1 MRLLLLT
8 LLLLLFVS
16 PLAYS
21 QQQYSEG
28 ACILLQQQI
37 DRFSQQ
43 KQSSNYRSAR
53 REYDRFCLQPATRPP
68 AVAKNLPVSS
78 AVQKPTPAKAATAL
92 QQTAEPAATTVAA
105 PIIEPAEKAAA
116 VNPDT
121 AERGLSTERQ
131 DSTEQQDPSV
141 AAVSSEAVKST
152 LPAAAATASAAPAA
166 PVIAVPELKRQIVAA
181 PVLAADDRLMNIITH
196 IPLIAANLFAFLLAV
211 FLVTSWFG
219 LNLPGFKGAFA
230 EYKLNR
236 LLRWR
241 LSRQYQ
247 HFRKLKLLTAKEEP
261 VLIDHLVL
269 SPFGIFVIAV
279 KSHRGRIWGSE
290 TEANWTR
297 QYFGRKTQVMNPLH
311 QNFKNTEAVR
321 NLLQISAY
329 DATEQLHSVVAFSRV
344 ARFETPMPANVDYVD
359 GISAYLKQF
368 TQPCL
373 NDEQLNRFAAIL
385 QQASSGH

>member
-1 MRLLLLT
+1 MPLLLLILS
-8 LLLLLFVS
+8 LLLMIS

-28 ACILLQQQI
+28 ACILLAQQI

-53 REYDRFCLQPATRPP
+53 REYDRFCLQPATRRP
-68 AVAKNLPVSS
+68 AVVKTLPASN
-78 AVQKPTPAKAATAL
+78 AVDVPAPTRAVTAL
-92 QQTAEPAATTVAA
+92 QQTVAPAATTVAA
-105 PIIEPAEKAAA
+105 PATKAAA
-116 VNPDT
+116 EAGAVSPDT
-121 AERGLSTERQ
+121 AERGS
-131 DSTEQQDPSV
+131 STEQQDSSV
-141 AAVSSEAVKST
+141 TAVKTEAVESA
-152 LPAAAATASAAPAA
+152 LPAAASTAPTAPTAPAIAVPALKRQAVAAPA
-166 PVIAVPELKRQIVAA
+166 P
-181 PVLAADDRLMNIITH
+181 AADDRVMNIITH

-261 VLIDHLVL
+261 VVIDHLVL

-359 GISAYLKQF
+359 GISAYLKRF

-373 NDEQLNRFAAIL
+373 NDEQLSRFAAIL

>member
-1 MRLLLLT
+1 MPLLLLILS
-8 LLLLLFVS
+8 LLLMVS
-16 PLAYS
+16 PSAYS

-53 REYDRFCLQPATRPP
+53 REYDRFCLQPATRRP
-68 AVAKNLPVSS
+68 AVVTPQS
-78 AVQKPTPAKAATAL
+78 ASVAVDAPAPAVTAL
-92 QQTAEPAATTVAA
+92 QQAAASAATTVAA
-105 PIIEPAEKAAA
+105 PATKAMVEAAA
-116 VNPDT
+116 VSPDT
-121 AERGLSTERQ
+121 AEGGFSSERQ
-131 DSTEQQDPSV
+131 DSTGQQDSSV
-141 AAVSSEAVKST
+141 TAISTEAVEST
-152 LPAAAATASAAPAA
+152 LPAAAPTAPA
-166 PVIAVPELKRQIVAA
+166 ITVPALKRQTAA
-181 PVLAADDRLMNIITH
+181 AAVPATDDWLMNTITH

-261 VLIDHLVL
+261 VVIDHLVL

>member
-1 MRLLLLT
+1 MPLLLLILS
-8 LLLLLFVS
+8 LLLMVS

-28 ACILLQQQI
+28 ACILLAQQI

-53 REYDRFCLQPATRPP
+53 REYDRFCLQPATRRP
-68 AVAKNLPVSS
+68 AVVKTLPDST
-78 AVQKPTPAKAATAL
+78 AVDAPAPATKAM
-92 QQTAEPAATTVAA
+92 AE
-105 PIIEPAEKAAA
+105 AAA
-116 VNPDT
+116 VSPDT
-121 AERGLSTERQ
+121 AEGGFSSERQ
-131 DSTEQQDPSV
+131 DSTERQDRTGQQDSSAQQDSSV
-141 AAVSSEAVKST
+141 AAVSTEAVEST
-152 LPAAAATASAAPAA
+152 LPAAAPTA
-166 PVIAVPELKRQIVAA
+166 PVITVPALKRQTVAA
-181 PVLAADDRLMNIITH
+181 PVPAADDWLMNIITH

-261 VLIDHLVL
+261 VVIDHLVL

-279 KSHRGRIWGSE
+279 KSHRGRIWGRE

-385 QQASSGH
+385 QQASTGH

>member
-1 MRLLLLT
+1 MPLLLLILS
-8 LLLLLFVS
+8 LLLMVS

-28 ACILLQQQI
+28 ACILLAQQI

-53 REYDRFCLQPATRPP
+53 REYDRFCLQPATRRP
-68 AVAKNLPVSS
+68 AVVKTLPDST
-78 AVQKPTPAKAATAL
+78 AVDAPAPATKAM
-92 QQTAEPAATTVAA
+92 AE
-105 PIIEPAEKAAA
+105 AAA
-116 VNPDT
+116 VSPDT
-121 AERGLSTERQ
+121 AEGGFSSERQ
-131 DSTEQQDPSV
+131 DSTERQDRTGQQDSSAQQDSSV
-141 AAVSSEAVKST
+141 AAVSTEAVEST
-152 LPAAAATASAAPAA
+152 LPAAAPTA
-166 PVIAVPELKRQIVAA
+166 PVITVPALKRQTVAA
-181 PVLAADDRLMNIITH
+181 PVPAADDWLMNIITH

-261 VLIDHLVL
+261 VVIDHLVL

-279 KSHRGRIWGSE
+279 KSHRGRIWGRE

-329 DATEQLHSVVAFSRV
+329 DATEQFHSVVAFSRV

-385 QQASSGH
+385 QQASTGH